1 MAAGLQIITPS
12 GETQIDSDTRNY
24 ALKSSGNITL
34 NGDASPSALKTAQ
47 VTVTG
52 AFAPLVAVRPR
63 TVGHRVCHWFTSVS
77 GSTWTLTFLGT
88 NGAVVDYYVYDKWD
102 TPSANLAGLEVY
114 RSDGAVAFS
123 TSLLSMRIVGVGTSI
138 TGLDA
143 GRTYAGIMM
152 GLGLQEDYQP
162 DLEFG
167 GTYPYTS
174 RIYGVSRTSTS
185 MASSLTIF
193 ENYPV
198 SGPPGPEFTDPQPGV
213 IVCDV
218 TGL

>member
-1 MAAGLQIITPS
+1 MPTGLQIFSAT
-12 GETQIDSDTRNY
+12 GELQIDSDTRNY
-24 ALKSSGNITL
+24 ALKASGTITL
-34 NGDASPSALKTAQ
+34 TGNATPSVLKTAT
-47 VTVTG
+47 VTVNS
-52 AFAPLVAVRPR
+52 AFTPLVAIRPR

-77 GSTWTLTFLGT
+77 GSTWTFTFIGT
-88 NGAVVDYYVYDKWD
+88 NGAVVDFYVYDKWD
-102 TPSANLAGLEVY
+102 TPSANLVGLEVY
-114 RSDGAVAFS
+114 RYDGVVTFS
-123 TSLLSMRIVGVGTSI
+123 TSLLSMRIVGLGTNV
-138 TGLDA
+138 TGLSA
-143 GRTYAGIMM
+143 SRTYAGIMM

-162 DLEFG
+162 ELEFG